1 MLTQA
6 PRGTKDVLPADSYRW
21 QYVESK
27 MRQAAA
33 EAGFREVRTPVFEHT
48 ELFLRGVGDT
58 TDIVQKEM
66 YTFKDKGDRSITL
79 KPEGTAGAARCLL
92 ENNLYADTLPCKMYY
107 LNAPIFRYEAPQSG
121 RLREHHQFGL
131 ECFGA
136 RDASA
141 DAELILLAYRLL
153 SGLGVKNL
161 SVNINSIGCP
171 NCRPKYHATLK
182 SFLSGR
188 IGEMCSTCQTRF
200 DRNPLR
206 VLDCKEKHCQE
217 LVADAPSMLDLL
229 CDDCKA
235 HFAQLQSYLD
245 AAHIPYQ
252 IDPRIVRGLDYYTKT
267 VFELITKT
275 ENGNL
280 TVCGGGRYD
289 NLVEE
294 LGGPS
299 LHAVGF
305 GMGIERVLMLLDSEG
320 VVIPKPTLYDVFVTY
335 MGAHQVEAFSLVQ
348 KLRDAGFKADMDHT
362 GRSLKAQF
370 KYANKMGATLTATLG
385 DEEIASGVVKV
396 KNMATKEEQTIA
408 LETMAGK
415 GSELGWKF
423 EQMRWIID
431 HARYGE
437 RLGVCMD
444 TCHMHDA
451 GYDVQDLDGLL
462 AEFDRVIG
470 IQRIAAV
477 HVNDSRNV
485 RGARK
490 DRHANIGFGEIGFDA
505 LSAFVHHPA
514 LADIVKILET
524 PYVEGHAPYG
534 EEIAMLR
541 QNTFDPSLMD
551 QIRRN

>member
-305 GMGIERVLMLLDSEG
+305 GMGIERVLMH
-320 VVIPKPTLYDVFVTY
+320 K
-335 MGAHQVEAFSLVQ
+335 
-348 KLRDAGFKADMDHT
+348 
-362 GRSLKAQF
+362 
-370 KYANKMGATLTATLG
+370 
-385 DEEIASGVVKV
+385 
-396 KNMATKEEQTIA
+396 
-408 LETMAGK
+408 
-415 GSELGWKF
+415 
-423 EQMRWIID
+423 
-431 HARYGE
+431 
-437 RLGVCMD
+437 
-444 TCHMHDA
+444 
-451 GYDVQDLDGLL
+451 
-462 AEFDRVIG
+462 
-470 IQRIAAV
+470 
-477 HVNDSRNV
+477 
-485 RGARK
+485 
-490 DRHANIGFGEIGFDA
+490 
-505 LSAFVHHPA
+505 
-514 LADIVKILET
+514 
-524 PYVEGHAPYG
+524 
-534 EEIAMLR
+534 
-541 QNTFDPSLMD
+541 
-551 QIRRN
+551 